1 MALMLLLVLMSLLS
15 KSPKSSIGSESG
27 VLNGWVNWIIVVNV
41 FLIVRFITVGKFVGG
56 LHTMALML
64 HSLVMF
70 FLGKS
75 PESSVSTESG
85 ILDGRITWIIIV
97 NIFLIVRFVSI
108 SELVRVLKTV
118 ALMLHSMLMSLLSKG
133 PESSICAKSSILD
146 RRINWIIIINIFLII
161 GFVTVSKLIRILNA
175 MASAMASAL
184 PM

>member
-1 MALMLLLVLMSLLS
+1 
-15 KSPKSSIGSESG
+15 
-27 VLNGWVNWIIVVNV
+27 
-41 FLIVRFITVGKFVGG
+41 
-56 LHTMALML
+56 
-64 HSLVMF
+64 MF

-108 SELVRVLKTV
+108 SELVRVLNAV

-146 RRINWIIIINIFLII
+146 RRINWIVIINIFLII
-161 GFVTVSKLIRILNA
+161 GFVTVSKLIRILHA

-184 PM
+184 VLISMGHHVVLIGIQEQFCLEAKSIVLNNIIFRISLLFHLEVVLFVSVGNLI